1 MWGHMTPPSIPKC
14 LNIHEKRKNGK
25 GPNVCVSCTVRMTLN
40 YSEWIWI
47 CHLPCHLSLATEV
60 SNVSDIAYSP
70 QKTDFEGQ
78 RLSSV
83 HHHCDLLSNAPEA
96 IFSHASTALIYLNV
110 EWLNLQNWLL
120 NLRVCA
126 WIYVFLWIIVTKE
139 ATRWTVFISIGR
151 KELLNLKFKF
161 IRIVYQVP

>member
-1 MWGHMTPPSIPKC
+1 MYLCICEC
-14 LNIHEKRKNGK
+14 LNMDEKRKNGK
-25 GPNVCVSCTVRMTLN
+25 RPNVSISCTVQMTLN

-47 CHLPCHLSLATEV
+47 CRLPCHLSLATEV

-110 EWLNLQNWLL
+110 EWLKSLKLTVEL
-120 NLRVCA
+120 ACLCMDLCFF
-126 WIYVFLWIIVTKE
+126 FLWIIVTKE

-151 KELLNLKFKF
+151 KEFCQF
-161 IRIVYQVP
+161 SWI